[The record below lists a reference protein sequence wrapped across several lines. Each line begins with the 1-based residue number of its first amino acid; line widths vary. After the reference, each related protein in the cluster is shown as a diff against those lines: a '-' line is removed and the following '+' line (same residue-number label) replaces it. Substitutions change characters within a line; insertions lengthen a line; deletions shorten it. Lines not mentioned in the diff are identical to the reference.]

1 MRTIH
6 GVAVA
11 WLWLAAI
18 GSLTAGQQPLMGGPL
33 TGPAV
38 LDAPFSA
45 DATTT
50 VRQTL
55 PDGSRV
61 ERTGIAR
68 YYRDRA
74 GRVRIEHMIV
84 GLDPLNSAPKGQ
96 VRTIIA
102 PDPATGRV
110 YTLDDATRT
119 ANLSPRFMYDLAVGG
134 GGTYALPLGG
144 PRWASLVFTR
154 THRRFPGE
162 GATEEQLGTRQL
174 SGIESVGRRI
184 TIKMTVGTTDSTA
197 PAEIIEERWESPEL
211 KLLIYSMSSDPG
223 TGTIEYRLTNVRRAD
238 PAADLFRIPDNYRI
252 ASTGDNGWTSLV
264 YAERNGQATK
274 RW

>member
-11 WLWLAAI
+11 CLLWLAAI
-18 GSLTAGQQPLMGGPL
+18 ASLTAGQQPLMGGPL

-55 PDGSRV
+55 PDGTRV

-74 GRVRIEHMIV
+74 GRVRIEHLIV

-102 PDPATGRV
+102 PDPKNGV

-119 ANLSPRFMYDLAVGG
+119 ANLGLRFMYDLAVGG

-144 PRWASLVFTR
+144 PRWASLIFTR
-154 THRRFPGE
+154 THRRFPGP
-162 GATEEQLGTRQL
+162 GANEEQLGTRQV

-184 TIKMTVGTTDSTA
+184 TITMPANATDNTA
-197 PAEIIEERWESPEL
+197 PTEIIEERWESREL
-211 KLLIYSMSSDPG
+211 KLLIHSMSSDPR
-223 TGTIEYRLTNVRRAD
+223 TGVIEYRLTNVRRAD
-238 PAADLFRIPDNYRI
+238 PAADLFTIPDGYMI
-252 ASTGDNGWTSLV
+252 ASTGDNGWTGVV

>member
-1 MRTIH
+1 MRTIP
-6 GVAVA
+6 GVAIA
-11 WLWLAAI
+11 WLWLAAMP
-18 GSLTAGQQPLMGGPL
+18 SLSAGRQPLTGGPL
-33 TGPAV
+33 TGPPV

-55 PDGSRV
+55 PDGTRV
-61 ERTGIAR
+61 ERTGVAR

-102 PDPATGRV
+102 PDPRNGGV

-119 ANLSPRFMYDLAVGG
+119 ANPSPRFMYDLAVGG

-154 THRRFPGE
+154 TRFPDGS
-162 GATEEQLGTRQL
+162 ANEEQLGTRQV
-174 SGIESVGRRI
+174 SGIECVGRRI
-184 TIKMTVGTTDSTA
+184 SLTTSVVTTDNIG

-211 KLLIYSMSSDPG
+211 KLLIYSTSSDPR
-223 TGTIEYRLTNVRRAD
+223 TGTIEYWLTNVRRAD
-238 PAADLFRIPDNYRI
+238 PAADLFTIPDNYLI
-252 ASTGDNGWTSLV
+252 ASTGDNGWTGLV
-264 YAERNGQATK
+264 YAERYGQATK

>member
-6 GVAVA
+6 AGAVA
-11 WLWLAAI
+11 CSWLIAI
-18 GSLTAGQQPLMGGPL
+18 SSLSAGQPPLAGGPL

-55 PDGSRV
+55 PDGTRV

-68 YYRDRA
+68 YFRDRT
-74 GRVRIEHMIV
+74 GRVRIEHMIA
-84 GLDPLNSAPKGQ
+84 GLDPLNSVPKGQ
-96 VRTIIA
+96 IRTIIA
-102 PDPATGRV
+102 PDPKGRAV

-134 GGTYALPLGG
+134 GGSYALPLGG
-144 PRWASLVFTR
+144 SRWASLVFTR
-154 THRRFPGE
+154 TNRHFPGE
-162 GATEEQLGTRQL
+162 GSEEEQLGTRRF
-174 SGIESVGRRI
+174 SGLETIGRRI
-184 TIKMTVGTTDSTA
+184 TINRPFGTANDTA
-197 PAEIIEERWESPEL
+197 PILITEERWESPEL
-211 KLLIYSMSSDPG
+211 KLLIYSISSDPR
-223 TGTIEYRLTNVRRAD
+223 TGTIEYRLTNIRRAEP
-238 PAADLFRIPDNYRI
+238 PAELFTIPDDYTI
-252 ASTGDNGWTSLV
+252 AATGDNGWTGLV
-264 YAERNGQATK
+264 YAERYGQATK